1 MNSDYQMKKKIICK
15 YSLFKECF
23 KTIIISCDCFCIMK
37 IETNWHAYMCMSI
50 KGFPA
55 NETFREKMQKKLV
68 TFSHSRNVW
77 CLLVVLESS
86 FIFCVIQQ
94 LGSRI
99 NSLFENETCILKKS
113 FLMNFRNFFDKILH
127 LFKNFGI
134 VRGLFVFFVWI
145 ISIFSKFSRFFAKY
159 LHFFT
164 KF

>member
-1 MNSDYQMKKKIICK
+1 MRWEKKIICK

-37 IETNWHAYMCMSI
+37 IETNWHAYMCMSK
-50 KGFPA
+50 KGFQRTKRFA
-55 NETFREKMQKKLV
+55 KKCKKIGCISQ

-113 FLMNFRNFFDKILH
+113 FSFFREIFAFFHEILQKFFDGCI
-127 LFKNFGI
+127 
-134 VRGLFVFFVWI
+134 
-145 ISIFSKFSRFFAKY
+145 AKY
-159 LHFFT
+159 GYLN
-164 KF
+164 